1 MKTDT
6 EEIYQPRL
14 DPFTFPSETTL
25 RFALLIVSV
34 IGASLFIY
42 SVLYWRYLEAH
53 GSLEPIFNLAR
64 TCLSQNVP
72 SLSVSQLNTWTTAK
86 EAFAQCSEPL
96 EKEFRNAAW
105 LALGGVGILLC
116 LASLLYSLFPI
127 LIIWREGL
135 VPLDRQADMEDVV
148 AYLKN
153 LCQEVGIRAPIF
165 LQKPTSRAIGGR
177 AFGSLGRYYVILPTG
192 LLTLF
197 DKSRDTFRAVLLH
210 ELAHLRNKDVDKT
223 YFSVAVGGAFV
234 IAALIPFAFNL
245 LSNSGAERFQAS
257 WRVIAL
263 IVLIYLTLASVVRS
277 REFYADVRAST
288 HPGSQALSPLLE
300 TALKPKFSSWQTTV
314 ISALERLPYFKRNHW
329 QFAFLFHP
337 NASERRHILET
348 TDRLFNLDSWAAFG
362 TGIAVT
368 IAYES
373 VESLVISL
381 LRNVSGRTDAWLESL
396 VAGFVFAPLV
406 VGIIGLGVWRATFV
420 ALIRNQHSTGVG
432 KLGIGLGLGLIFG
445 QVLSFDN
452 IASRQKALGL
462 EQLDW
467 AMQFA
472 STAFNLLWSILLLV
486 SLYYFFRWMALGAS
500 VWLRVAI
507 SSHSPR
513 PFYIAGLLVAGLWL
527 TLWFGVVFLIRN
539 ADVLLSTP
547 NSIGVL
553 FSLILFFP
561 VVIGYITLQPLT
573 LIALVSLWAFP
584 LSVWL
589 WRDRRTNST
598 SLPKWGFLDQT
609 HDQPHLPTR
618 KRLQVHPALM
628 MGLMGGLTYCCLLL
642 ILRLGLRILLPESIR
657 DENWFELV
665 LFYVGYL
672 GLAALMQVG
681 IAIKVARETKS
692 LNGVHGLFAAFTAGC
707 VMALGILVIN
717 ILFGGTIN
725 AQFSWQI
732 FSLIV
737 NWGGLLSLLGMMVMR
752 LPKDRTNVSD
762 SDLGFE
768 A

>member
-1 MKTDT
+1 MKTNTD
-6 EEIYQPRL
+6 EIHQPRL

-25 RFALLIVSV
+25 RFTLLIVSV
-34 IGASLFIY
+34 IGASLFVY
-42 SVLYWRYLEAH
+42 SVLYWRYLEAQ

-72 SLSVSQLNTWTTAK
+72 SLSVSQFNAWAIAQAT
-86 EAFAQCSEPL
+86 FAQCSEPL

-105 LALGGVGILLC
+105 LALGGVGILMG

-127 LIIWREGL
+127 LIIWQEGL
-135 VPLDRQADMEDVV
+135 VSLDQQADMEDVV
-148 AYLKN
+148 VYLKN
-153 LCQEVGIRAPIF
+153 LCQEVGIHAPIF
-165 LQKPTSRAIGGR
+165 LQKLTSRAIGGR

-223 YFSVAVGGAFV
+223 YFSVAVGGAFI
-234 IAALIPFAFNL
+234 IAALIPFAFSL

-257 WRVIAL
+257 WRVMAL
-263 IVLIYLTLASVVRS
+263 ILLVYLTLAAVVRS

-288 HPGSQALSPLLE
+288 YPGSQALSSLLE
-300 TALKPKFSSWQTTV
+300 TALKPKFSGWQMTV
-314 ISALERLPYFKRNHW
+314 ISMLERLPYFKRNHW

-337 NASERRHILET
+337 EASERRHILET

-373 VESLVISL
+373 VESLIVSL
-381 LRNVSGRTDAWLESL
+381 LRNISGRTDAWLESL
-396 VAGFVFAPLV
+396 SAGFVFAPLI
-406 VGIIGLGVWRATFV
+406 VGIIGLGVWRGTFV
-420 ALIRNQHSTGVG
+420 ALVRNQHSTEVG
-432 KLGIGLGLGLIFG
+432 KLGIGLGLGLMFG

-452 IASRQKALGL
+452 IASSQKALGL
-462 EQLDW
+462 AQFDW

-472 STAFNLLWSILLLV
+472 STAFNLLWSVLLLV
-486 SLYYFFRWMALGAS
+486 SLYYFFRWIAVGAS

-507 SSHSPR
+507 SSDSPR
-513 PFYIAGLLVAGLWL
+513 PFYIAGLIVAGLWL

-539 ADVLLSTP
+539 ADVLLLTP

-573 LIALVSLWAFP
+573 LIALASLWVFP

-598 SLPKWGFLDQT
+598 SLPKWGFLDQAP
-609 HDQPHLPTR
+609 DQPHLLTQ
-618 KRLQVHPALM
+618 KRLQVYPALM
-628 MGLMGGLTYCCLLL
+628 MGLMGGLIYCCLLL
-642 ILRLGLRILLPESIR
+642 ILRVGLRILLPESVR
-657 DENWFELV
+657 DADWFKLV
-665 LFYVGYL
+665 LFYTGYL
-672 GLAALMQVG
+672 GWAALMQAG
-681 IAIKVARETKS
+681 IAMKVVRKIKS
-692 LNGVHGLFAAFTAGC
+692 FNGVHGLFAAFTAGC
-707 VMALGILVIN
+707 VMTLGMLGVN

-725 AQFSWQI
+725 AQFSWQV
-732 FSLIV
+732 FSLAV
-737 NWGGLLSLLGMMVMR
+737 NWGALLSLLGIMVMR
-752 LPKDRTNVSD
+752 LPKDRTNVSA

-768 A
+768 T